1 MPSLFVKCE
10 KCGEEF
16 PSKIAVSTPQIL
28 QGLSLNGLDHTCPK
42 CGTVGVF
49 FTKDYFI
56 PEGIEKVNRDAPS
69 ELSAAGAAQQ
79 EEAVKLSGYGVGA
92 R

>member
-16 PSKIAVSTPQIL
+16 PSMIAVTSAQIL
-28 QGLSLNGLDHTCPK
+28 QGLSINGLQHTCPK
-42 CGTVGVF
+42 CGTVGQF

-56 PEGIEKVNRDAPS
+56 PGGIEKATPDAPA
-69 ELSAAGAAQQ
+69 EMSAAGGAQA
-79 EEAVKLSGYGVGA
+79 EESMKMSGYGVGA